1 MHVRSWRV
9 RAALLAGLVAAGI
22 PVTAGSAHAAVSVG
36 VSHRVL
42 TVRGNAAN
50 DKITLRATPDRL
62 QVDRGD
68 NGTADFTV
76 DRDRFDRIRVHGGR
90 GDDQLEID
98 ESGVVFTT
106 TTPTTLNGQ
115 GGDDTLIGGRG
126 DETLRGGRGADEV
139 DGNGGADVA
148 KLGKGADRFTW
159 DPGDGSDKV
168 DGQKGADVLVFNG
181 APIAENMQLAANGRR
196 ARFTRDIASIVMDL
210 ATIEEVDVAALGG
223 TDTLTVDDQSRTAV
237 RTVNADLGS
246 DGRAD
251 RVVVNGTD
259 ARDAITAAG
268 SAGTATVTGLRAH
281 VNITGAEPADD
292 SLTIDGLGDDDTIA
306 ADGLAATAIALTS
319 DGGAGNDTLAGS
331 QGVDRQIGGDG
342 NDTVDGNRG
351 DDVALLGA
359 DDDTFAWDPG
369 DGNDVVEGQNG
380 TDTLAFNGAAIGE
393 QFDVAANGARVRFTR
408 DIANITMDLDGVE
421 HLGVNALGGPDR
433 LVVNDLSGTDLTRV
447 DGDLGDDV
455 VRDEVDVN
463 GTDGDNV
470 FVATGSTGNA
480 SVLGLPAQV
489 NVTHANAGNDTLGLF
504 GRQGDDV
511 VEAPGLPADAIGLL
525 IDGGAG
531 DDILVGGH
539 GADALLGQ
547 LGDDV
552 LIGGPGA
559 DTLDGGPGNNTVI
572 QD

>member
-22 PVTAGSAHAAVSVG
+22 PATAGSAHAAVSVG

-42 TVRGNAAN
+42 TVRGNGAN

-76 DRDRFDRIRVHGGR
+76 DRDRFDRIRVRGGR
-90 GDDQLEID
+90 GDDQLKID
-98 ESGVVFTT
+98 ESGAVFTT

-126 DETLRGGRGADEV
+126 DETLRGGRGADVV

-148 KLGKGADRFTW
+148 TLGKGADRFTW

-181 APIAENMQLAANGRR
+181 APIAENMQLTANGRR
-196 ARFTRDIASIVMDL
+196 ARFTRDIASITMDL
-210 ATIEEVDVAALGG
+210 GTIEQIDVAALGG

-237 RTVNADLGS
+237 RTLDADLGA

-251 RVVVNGTD
+251 RVVVNGTER
-259 ARDAITAAG
+259 RDAITAAG
-268 SAGTATVTGLRAH
+268 SAGSATVTGLRAR

-351 DDVALLGA
+351 DDVAFLGA
-359 DDDTFAWDPG
+359 DDDTFTWDPG
-369 DGNDVVEGQNG
+369 DGNDIVEGQDG

-393 QFDVAANGARVRFTR
+393 RFDVAANGARVRFTR

-421 HLGVNALGGPDR
+421 HLGVDALGGPDR
-433 LVVNDLSGTDLTRV
+433 LTVEDLTGTDLTRV
-447 DGDLGDDV
+447 DGNLGDDV

-463 GTDGDNV
+463 GTDSGDV
-470 FVATGSTGNA
+470 IAATGSTGNA
-480 SVLGLPAQV
+480 SVFGVAAEV
-489 NVTHANAGNDTLGLF
+489 NVTHADASNDTLGLF

-511 VEAPGLPADAIGLL
+511 VEAPGLAADAIGLL

-539 GADALLGQ
+539 GADTLLGQ

-552 LIGGPGA
+552 LIGGPGT